1 MRIRSILGSFG
12 ASGQKTAE
20 IRPSMPQPEGVCER
34 FGDGGLPRAVH
45 SADGKA
51 DHTAIRFESKSFERI
66 MSAPSA
72 LSFSSMFS

>member
-1 MRIRSILGSFG
+1 MRIRSILRSFG

-20 IRPSMPQPEGVCER
+20 IRPSMPQPEGACEHL
-34 FGDGGLPRAVH
+34 GDGGLPRAVH